1 MTRSETN
8 IDVVLAKNGIRKDKD
23 LAGLMGISPA
33 SLSARLSNNISTKTL
48 EDISK
53 VLNVPLIDLIKATE

>member
-23 LAGLMGISPA
+23 LAKLMDISPA

-53 VLNVPLIDLIKATE
+53 ALNVPLIDLIKATE